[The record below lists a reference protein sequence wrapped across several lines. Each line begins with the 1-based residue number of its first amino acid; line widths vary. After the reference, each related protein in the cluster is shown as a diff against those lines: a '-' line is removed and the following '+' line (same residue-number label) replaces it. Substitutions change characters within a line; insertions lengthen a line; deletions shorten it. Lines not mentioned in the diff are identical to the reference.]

1 MQGKESVDNISVL
14 VMAVERLAESQS
26 DTNRKV
32 DKLIESMGKQEVI
45 LEKLANIEKS
55 HGDSM
60 KRVYH
65 VIDEVKERVTNI
77 EHTQH
82 GGGCP
87 SFQKFVTGHD
97 NELKHNL
104 EKIKSCED
112 FKKTIEE
119 KITDLNMKPAK
130 RWDSVVTT
138 IITVGVTSI
147 VVFIMAKIGVSK

>member
-1 MQGKESVDNISVL
+1 MAVVASNDISVL
-14 VMAVERLAESQS
+14 VMAVERLAESQL

-45 LEKLANIEKS
+45 LEKLANIEKA
-55 HGDSM
+55 HTDSI

-65 VIDEVKERVTNI
+65 VIDDIKDRVTNI

-82 GGGCP
+82 DGGCS

-104 EKIKSCED
+104 EKIKSCEE
-112 FKKTIEE
+112 FKKSIEE
-119 KITDLNMKPAK
+119 KVTDLNMKPAK
-130 RWDSVVTT
+130 KWESVTTT

-147 VVFIMAKIGVSK
+147 VVYVMAKIGFSK